1 QTGGK
6 FEIKEGTTKI
16 AESDSE
22 SDSEEVVPPPPG
34 ETSRSRLDSELMDII
49 DKKLE
54 ALRKDFTESILQ
66 DIISKKQSESQSK
79 DQQENIQKGVITD
92 TTHQTM
98 EPPDPQATN
107 EPPISS
113 QAQISEEIENEKLDV
128 SVKDTQIEEI
138 QATMEEELVA
148 KPSDTT
154 DIPTAQ

>member
-1 QTGGK
+1 K
-6 FEIKEGTTKI
+6 
-16 AESDSE
+16 
-22 SDSEEVVPPPPG
+22 
-34 ETSRSRLDSELMDII
+34 LD
-49 DKKLE
+49 

-66 DIISKKQSESQSK
+66 DIISKKQLESQSK
-79 DQQENIQKGVITD
+79 DQQENIKEEVITD

-113 QAQISEEIENEKLDV
+113 QVQINEEIEKAKLDE

-148 KPSDTT
+148 KPSNTT
-154 DIPTAQ
+154 DTPTSAALEALHIISIPSPQPPQGSPQQIPTAQVAEDILNLNKPPTS